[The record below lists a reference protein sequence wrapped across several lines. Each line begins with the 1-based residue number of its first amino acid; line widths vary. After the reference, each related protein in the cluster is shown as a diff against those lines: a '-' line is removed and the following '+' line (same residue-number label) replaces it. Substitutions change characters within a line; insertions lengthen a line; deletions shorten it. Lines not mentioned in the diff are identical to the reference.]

1 MWLHTKPVKR
11 ILLHIFSITSIAT
24 VSVGYA
30 HADNLRPFDGQSFAQ
45 IKEEFSGKPFVLSLW
60 SIDCAP
66 CRVELKLLGEIKQND
81 PDFSLVIISTDLLED
96 REEALDILDSY
107 GLAEFESWMF
117 ADAFVEKLRFSIDPL
132 WHGELPRSYFFAQD
146 HSFEAHSGV
155 LNREQLQEYFP
166 HISD

>member
-1 MWLHTKPVKR
+1 MWQHAKPVKKALR
-11 ILLHIFSITSIAT
+11 NILSIA
-24 VSVGYA
+24 SVGILSMGYA
-30 HADNLRPFDGQSFAQ
+30 HADNLRPFDGQSFTQ

-66 CRVELKLLGEIKQND
+66 CRVELELLGEIKQND

-155 LNREQLQEYFP
+155 LSRDQLQAFFP
-166 HISD
+166 HILD

>member
-1 MWLHTKPVKR
+1 MWLHTKSIKNAVR
-11 ILLHIFSITSIAT
+11 NFLGISSIVLLSIAH
-24 VSVGYA
+24 A
-30 HADNLRPFDGQSFAQ
+30 HAEDIRPFDAQSLAQ

-66 CRVELKLLGEIKQND
+66 CRVELKLLGEIKQKD
-81 PDFSLVIISTDLLED
+81 PKFPLVIISTDLIED

-107 GLAEFESWMF
+107 DLAEFESWMF

-146 HSFEAHSGV
+146 HSFESHSGI
-155 LNREQLQEYFP
+155 LSRAQLEEFFP
-166 HISD
+166 HAFE

>member
-1 MWLHTKPVKR
+1 MWQHTKSVKKALR
-11 ILLHIFSITSIAT
+11 NILSII
-24 VSVGYA
+24 SVALLSAGYA

-66 CRVELKLLGEIKQND
+66 CRVELKLLGEIKQKD
-81 PDFSLVIISTDLLED
+81 PDFPLVVISTDLLED

-107 GLAEFESWMF
+107 DLAGFESWMF

-146 HSFEAHSGV
+146 HSFKAHSGV
-155 LNREQLQEYFP
+155 LSRDQLQEFFP